1 MDSKY
6 NYILT
11 ELALEDLDGI
21 LQYISEDLSNKQA
34 AQNFGRKV
42 FETIDTIRE
51 FPKSGMFVDNEF
63 VSDKTVRKVQIDNYL
78 LYYNV
83 VDSQNML
90 YVLRIVYAK
99 RNLDEI
105 LKNI

>member
-11 ELALEDLDGI
+11 ELALKDLDDI

-34 AQNFGRKV
+34 AQNLGKKV

-51 FPKSGMFVDNEF
+51 FPKSGMCVDNEF
-63 VSDKTVRKVQIDNYL
+63 VTDKTVRKVQIDNYL

-83 VDSQNML
+83 ADSQNML